1 MEAINMKTIE
11 FQITYAKNE
20 NVYENGYCEIPDD
33 LDEEVEYFFYNQSG
47 LTQPRR
53 FIHHDEIGLNRIG
66 ATDEQMSEVDNFK
79 LELAE
84 FVDFIAEAIELA
96 EEDDNRTYFKGDLII
111 TINEGA
117 KFTVLF
123 EDYNNPEWDSQY
135 YMAATVMFNNQR
147 VVLDEDV
154 FFEDPYTYE
163 DYNVGS
169 DVIYENGAYVVEIPK
184 SYWEDD
190 KSGITKE
197 EIINNYTE
205 AFRDAYAQTISKN
218 LGVWSKYGE
227 NVEQLFE
234 DCDINE
240 IALVNDDNLEAFLK
254 WEGILN

>member
-1 MEAINMKTIE
+1 MLNEYYYMTENNTMGYGKNCIVLLNGCNGNNDTICHCSQLKKYNAYPNMTMYNLFKDQMDLNLGLYQKSRRKEPFYLVGGI
-11 FQITYAKNE
+11 I
-20 NVYENGYCEIPDD
+20 D
-33 LDEEVEYFFYNQSG
+33 LDKFSIV
-47 LTQPRR
+47 P
-53 FIHHDEIGLNRIG
+53 
-66 ATDEQMSEVDNFK
+66 
-79 LELAE
+79 
-84 FVDFIAEAIELA
+84 
-96 EEDDNRTYFKGDLII
+96 
-111 TINEGA
+111 INDGA

-190 KSGITKE
+190 ASGINKE

-227 NVEQLFE
+227 NAEQLFE

-254 WEGILN
+254 REGILN